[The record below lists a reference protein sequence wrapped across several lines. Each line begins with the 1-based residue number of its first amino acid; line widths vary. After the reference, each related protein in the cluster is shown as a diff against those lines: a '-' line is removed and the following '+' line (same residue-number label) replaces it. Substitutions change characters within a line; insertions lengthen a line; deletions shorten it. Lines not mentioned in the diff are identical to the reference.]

1 MNSFVVDTNVAVVA
15 SRRAPQ
21 AGPACV
27 LACVDALEQVKR
39 EGRIVLDDQSRI
51 LDEYMKNLSL
61 SGQPGHG
68 DAFFKWV
75 WQNQGNVE
83 RCERVAIHL
92 RGNAGEDYL
101 EFPSDFSLR
110 SFHSDDRK
118 FVAVAL
124 GSKSNPEILNAV
136 DPDWW
141 DYRTA
146 LEQCGVR
153 IKFLCPPNHN
163 SRGNR
168 NTRKLG

>member
-21 AGPACV
+21 AGLACI
-27 LACVDALEQVKR
+27 LACVDALEQVKL
-39 EGRIVLDDQSRI
+39 EGKIVLDDQFRI
-51 LDEYMKNLSL
+51 LGEYMKNLSP
-61 SGQPGHG
+61 SGQPGVG

-75 WQNQGNVE
+75 WQNQANVE
-83 RCERVAIHL
+83 RCERVAIHP
-92 RGNAGEDYL
+92 RGNDGEDYI

-124 GSKSNPEILNAV
+124 GSKNNPEVLNAV
-136 DPDWW
+136 DQDWW

-146 LEQCGVR
+146 LEHCGVR
-153 IKFLCPPNHN
+153 IKFLCPPKHN
-163 SRGNR
+163 SRGNG